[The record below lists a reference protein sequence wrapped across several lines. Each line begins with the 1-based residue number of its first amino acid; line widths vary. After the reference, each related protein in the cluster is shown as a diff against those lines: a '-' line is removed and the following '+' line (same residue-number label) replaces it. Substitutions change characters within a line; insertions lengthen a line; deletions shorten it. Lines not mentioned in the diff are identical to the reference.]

1 MSVLPSSKTMSGIQG
16 ADNIHFQ
23 NYVSPFGRKLI
34 QLGYIESDR
43 LEQALVESYR
53 SGRPLTEILELITGR
68 PLSANLRHQYK
79 QFRLFQLKVL
89 YGVESLEPKISQI
102 AVQRIYRLI
111 KKIIPI
117 DLCYRYRL
125 VPLCLVP
132 QRKTE
137 AERLSVVVAMVSPDN
152 LDAQDR
158 LHYILQPW
166 GLGLQRV
173 VITGEDYQQLIS
185 LYLEQRNYSVLSPQ
199 QDSMEA
205 REIQP
210 RTGDLV
216 LGSQVGAPEHSV
228 VLGGLEGIE
237 MQLASSTIKGKITAL
252 LEATRYGAEGWNLVI
267 QSLKDESEPIQQ
279 VAEKLLLQKL
289 KKKGHYQPQMNFLYT
304 LRKHSSWVESVA
316 ISSDGQAIVSTGLDN
331 TIRIW
336 DLPTGQEL
344 RVLWGNSSLFYS
356 LALSPDGQI
365 IVSGSWDNTIRVW
378 DFETGQELYH
388 LKGHTGEVDSL
399 VISPDSQTI
408 ISGSRDNTIRVWNL
422 PTGQELRSLQG
433 HTGEVYCLAISP
445 DGRTI
450 VSGSRDNTI
459 RVWDLPTG
467 QEIRTLNGHTD
478 ELRSVAI
485 SPDGQKIV
493 SGSRDNTIRVWDLP
507 TGKELRTLN
516 GHLSSIQ
523 SVAID
528 ANEQTIVSGSRDK
541 TVRVWNLTTG
551 EQIRCLRGHTD
562 LVRSVDIS
570 LDGQTIV
577 SGSRDNTIRVWGMR

>member
-1 MSVLPSSKTMSGIQG
+1 MSVIQG
-16 ADNIHFQ
+16 ADNIHLQ
-23 NYVSPFGRKLI
+23 SYVSPFGRKLI

-53 SGRPLTEILELITGR
+53 SGRPLTEILEFITGR

-89 YGVESLEPKISQI
+89 YGVESIEPKISRI
-102 AVQRIYRLI
+102 AVQRICRLI

-125 VPLCLVP
+125 VPLSLVP
-132 QRKTE
+132 QLKAE
-137 AERLSVVVAMVSPDN
+137 AERLSVLVAMVSPDN

-166 GLGLQRV
+166 SLGLQRV

-185 LYLEQRNYSVLSPQ
+185 FYLEQQNYSAFSQQ
-199 QDSMEA
+199 QDSVEA
-205 REIQP
+205 GEIRP
-210 RTGDLV
+210 RAGDVV
-216 LGSQVGAPEHSV
+216 LGSQIRAPEHGV
-228 VLGGLEGIE
+228 VLGGLEGIA
-237 MQLASSTIKGKITAL
+237 MQFASSTIKGKITAL
-252 LEATRYGAEGWNLVI
+252 SKAAKYGAEGWKLVI
-267 QSLKDESEPIQQ
+267 QALKDESEQIQQ

-289 KKKGHYQPQMNFLYT
+289 MQQRLNQRQMNFFYT
-304 LRKHSSWVESVA
+304 LRGHSSWVESVA

-422 PTGQELRSLQG
+422 PTGQELRTLQG
-433 HTGEVYCLAISP
+433 HAGEVYCLAISP
-445 DGRTI
+445 DGRKIVSGSRDHTIRVWDLTIGQELLILDGHTDELRSVAISPEGQTI

-459 RVWDLPTG
+459 RVWNLLTG
-467 QEIRTLNGHTD
+467 Q
-478 ELRSVAI
+478 
-485 SPDGQKIV
+485 
-493 SGSRDNTIRVWDLP
+493 
-507 TGKELRTLN
+507 ELRTLN

-523 SVAID
+523 SVAIS
-528 ANEQTIVSGSRDK
+528 ANGQTIVSGSRDN
-541 TVRVWNLTTG
+541 TVRIWDLATG
-551 EQIRCLRGHTD
+551 EHIRCLRGHTD

-570 LDGQTIV
+570 LDGQKIV
-577 SGSRDNTIRVWGMR
+577 SGSRDNTIKVWRMR

>member
-1 MSVLPSSKTMSGIQG
+1 MSGMQG
-16 ADNIHFQ
+16 AGDIHLQ
-23 NYVSPFGRKLI
+23 SYVSPFARRLI

-43 LEQALVESYR
+43 MEQALIESYR
-53 SGRPLTEILELITGR
+53 SGRPLTEILELMTGR
-68 PLSANLRHQYK
+68 PLSVSLLRQYK

-89 YGVESLEPKISQI
+89 YGVESIEPKISQI
-102 AVQRIYRLI
+102 AVKKICHLI
-111 KKIIPI
+111 KQFIPI

-125 VPLCLVP
+125 VPLSLVP
-132 QRKTE
+132 QLKPE
-137 AERLSVVVAMVSPDN
+137 AERLSVLVAMVSPDN

-185 LYLEQRNYSVLSPQ
+185 LYLEQQDSSRFPPQ

-205 REIQP
+205 EEIQP
-210 RTGDLV
+210 RTGDMV
-216 LGSQVGAPEHSV
+216 LGGQVRAPEHGV

-237 MQLASSTIKGKITAL
+237 MQLASATIKGRITAL
-252 LEATRYGAEGWNLVI
+252 FEAAKYGAEGWNLVI
-267 QSLKDESEPIQQ
+267 QALKDKSEQVQQ
-279 VAEKLLLQKL
+279 VAENLLIQKL
-289 KKKGHYQPQMNFLYT
+289 TQQRYHQPQMNFLYT
-304 LRKHSSWVESVA
+304 LRGHSSWVESVA

-336 DLPTGQEL
+336 DLLTGQEL

-408 ISGSRDNTIRVWNL
+408 ISGSRDNTIKVWNL
-422 PTGQELRSLQG
+422 PTGQELLNLKG

-445 DGRTI
+445 DGQTI

-459 RVWDLPTG
+459 RVWNVMTG
-467 QEIRTLNGHTD
+467 QELRTLQGHTD

-485 SPDGQKIV
+485 SPDGQTIV
-493 SGSRDNTIRVWDLP
+493 SGSRDNTIKVWNLP
-507 TGKELRTLN
+507 TGQELRTLDR
-516 GHLSSIQ
+516 HLSSVQ
-523 SVAID
+523 SVAIS
-528 ANEQTIVSGSRDK
+528 ANGQTIVSGSRDN
-541 TVRVWNLTTG
+541 TVRMWNLTTG

-577 SGSRDNTIRVWGMR
+577 SGSRDNTIKVWGMR